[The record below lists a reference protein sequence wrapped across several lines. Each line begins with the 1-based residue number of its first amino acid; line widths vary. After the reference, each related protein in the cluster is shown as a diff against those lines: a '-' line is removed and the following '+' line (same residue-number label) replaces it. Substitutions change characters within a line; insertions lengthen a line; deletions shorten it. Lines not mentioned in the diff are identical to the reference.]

1 MDINKNITLLIADD
15 EASIRNGLSTVVP
28 WEEFGI
34 MIVGKAQNGEEAY
47 DIIKKCHPD
56 IVITDIRMPGMS
68 GLEMMEKVKQE
79 NIHTNFIILSGY
91 GDFQYA
97 QKAIQLGAKN
107 YFLKPIKIDEL
118 VTEIRNIKETI
129 LQSDHINS
137 FTAYLNV
144 KSDPKEKFMKQLI
157 NNEFHSYE
165 QIKNEI
171 NRLGLMLEDGPYR
184 VMVFSILKDDDIE
197 IEEEYQQINYLIDI
211 IKDELAK
218 TKHELLI
225 SKSTELL
232 AIIHTKQ
239 PDGLGVDYHLL
250 ARRCIK
256 RVEKDSNIKL
266 LIGIGNEN
274 QHLTYCSNSYKIALL
289 GLSYSF
295 YQIQTKIFDESI
307 ICSEQPPK
315 VSNNLHYN
323 QLFYSITMNQEEQI
337 KEFCKE
343 YFSNLLYVQ
352 MPPPNYIRGMCIYLI
367 TDVMKEFSYNQEEN
381 KVFKQT
387 EIVTHINQIK
397 KFDDLKSYIEDFL
410 KDCGKRQEAN
420 GKTSINPVIQAA
432 EYFIK
437 AHIGEKIL
445 AKDVASHVN
454 LSDVYFTSYFKVN
467 SGTNFRDYVIQ
478 KKMEYAMNLM
488 EKNPQLPIAEVA
500 GTVGYDDYRSFYR
513 VFKQYTGVNPSNYN
527 RRGIEAND
535 KGKEYEK
542 K

>member
-28 WEEFGI
+28 WEQFGV
-34 MIVGKAQNGEEAY
+34 MIVGTAENGEDAY

-91 GDFQYA
+91 GDFEYA

-118 VTEIRNIKETI
+118 VTEIRHLKETI

-157 NNEFHSYE
+157 KNEFHSYE

-171 NRLGLMLEDGPYR
+171 QRLGLTLENAPFR
-184 VMVFSILKDDDIE
+184 VMVFSILKDDEIE
-197 IEEEYQQINYLIDI
+197 PEEEYQQIKYLMDMV
-211 IKDELAK
+211 KDELSR
-218 TKHELLI
+218 TKHEVLI

-232 AIIHTKQ
+232 AIIHIKQ
-239 PDGLGVDYHLL
+239 HDGMLVDFRLL
-250 ARRCIK
+250 ASRCLK
-256 RVEKDSNIKL
+256 RVKKDSTIQL
-266 LIGIGNEN
+266 QIGIGSVN
-274 QHLTYCSNSYKIALL
+274 QQLPDCSNSYKIALL

-295 YQIQTKIFDESI
+295 FNIDTDIFDESV
-307 ICSEQPPK
+307 ICNDQPPK
-315 VSNNLHYN
+315 AANSLDYN
-323 QLFYSITMNQEEQI
+323 QLFYSISMNQEEQI

-343 YFSNLLYVQ
+343 YFSNLLYVP

-367 TDVMKEFSYNQEEN
+367 TDVMKEFRYDQGEN
-381 KVFKQT
+381 IEFTQA
-387 EIVTHINQIK
+387 EIVTRINQIK
-397 KFDDLKSYIEDFL
+397 SFDVLKAYIEDFL
-410 KDCGKRQEAN
+410 KDCGKRQESSVKSSA
-420 GKTSINPVIQAA
+420 NPVIQAA

-437 AHIGEKIL
+437 SHMGEKIL

-454 LSDVYFTSYFKVN
+454 LSDVYFTSYFKMKTGV
-467 SGTNFRDYVIQ
+467 NFRDYVIQ

-488 EKNPQLPIAEVA
+488 EKEPQMPVAEVA
-500 GTVGYDDYRSFYR
+500 ATVGYDDYRSFYR
-513 VFKQYTGVNPSNYN
+513 VFKQYTGVNPSNYS
-527 RRGIEAND
+527 RRSTEAND
-535 KGKEYEK
+535 KGKI
-542 K
+542 